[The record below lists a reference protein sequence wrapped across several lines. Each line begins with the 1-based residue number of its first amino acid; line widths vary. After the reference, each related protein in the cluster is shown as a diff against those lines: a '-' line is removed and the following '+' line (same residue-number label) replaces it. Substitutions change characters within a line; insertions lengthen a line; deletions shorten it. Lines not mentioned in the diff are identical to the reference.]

1 MDQSWLVVLLPF
13 SRLPSMKVG
22 PLLWH
27 WENNT
32 TKDPSVELDLEEVKT
47 LTRAVGFELSVSQF
61 EYTALSI

>member
-1 MDQSWLVVLLPF
+1 
-13 SRLPSMKVG
+13 MKVG